1 MVLTLRR
8 MQTAPTGGHWGLC
21 ATEGKQKGQRLMSK
35 QVVSGHLLRS
45 ASLPSADPWPTL
57 PPKVRNAPD
66 SWWLSLEK
74 H

>member
-1 MVLTLRR
+1 MGKRSGETWAL
-8 MQTAPTGGHWGLC
+8 WGLC
-21 ATEGKQKGQRLMSK
+21 ATEGKQKGQRLVSK

-57 PPKVRNAPD
+57 PPRVKNAPD